1 MQKTIENVSRV
12 YTGFP
17 GCMCG
22 CIGKYSEGDRSKKII
37 FNKIMRNPNHK
48 FDADANCVYVQTNTR
63 NLVSYFAD

>member
-12 YTGFP
+12 YTGLP

-22 CIGKYSEGDRSKKII
+22 CIGKYNESDRSKKII

-48 FDADANCVYVQTNTR
+48 FDADANCVYVQTATR
-63 NLVSYFAD
+63 NLVAYFAD